1 MCCLSEHTTSS
12 SAASASSS
20 CTNRTVMIR
29 RNGCPQHAILDAA
42 IGARDQL
49 GLGTAVDLA
58 GLRTCRC
65 RLRRDC
71 CRAIQWRRAQAPA
84 YADCRGSVRTAYL
97 ITTALVHGR
106 VGITEVADIDNAQ
119 VLTIAAQME
128 GIGAGQETDGIMI
141 RLLDGRTATVRIGS
155 PLGSS
160 ENRLSIGQLEMKF
173 VDCARN
179 AVRPLPDDAVRAAA
193 DNILHLE
200 DVQDVGELLQ
210 PFV

>member
-58 GLRTCRC
+58 EIADVQVAASAATVAEQFNGG
-65 RLRRDC
+65 
-71 CRAIQWRRAQAPA
+71 RAQAPA
-84 YADCRGSVRTAYL
+84 YADCRGSVRTAVSHHRRPGRTVASASPKL
-97 ITTALVHGR
+97 PISITPR
-106 VGITEVADIDNAQ
+106 SW
-119 VLTIAAQME
+119 TIAAQME

-141 RLLDGRTATVRIGS
+141 RLLDGRTATVRMGS
-155 PLGSS
+155 PLGSP

-179 AVRPLPDDAVRAAA
+179 AVRPAAR
-193 DNILHLE
+193 
-200 DVQDVGELLQ
+200 
-210 PFV
+210 

>member
-1 MCCLSEHTTSS
+1 
-12 SAASASSS
+12 
-20 CTNRTVMIR
+20 MIR

-42 IGARDQL
+42 IGARGQL
-49 GLGTAVDLA
+49 GLRTAVDLA
-58 GLRTCRC
+58 EIADVQVPP
-65 RLRRDC
+65 RRDC
-71 CRAIQWRRAQAPA
+71 CRAMQWRRAQAPA

-141 RLLDGRTATVRIGS
+141 RLLDGRTATVRMGS
-155 PLGSS
+155 PLGSP